1 MSIWDVFAGLVVS
14 VECFLPLFGALLC
27 VNYMAER
34 DRDGDVTYFQFV
46 MLLLCAMC
54 FAALASRAEF
64 KLLKNVLCI
73 VAFAVFSILGLIT
86 LVRLGMSMYSK
97 AHKGRGIP
105 LFVALLAAAYI
116 LFQVFFPSR
125 GEEGIDSAPQFPD
138 PEDYISASVTDDY
151 HDGFVDGFGDGYSAA
166 YKELTGEYP

>member
-1 MSIWDVFAGLVVS
+1 MFTGLVVS
-14 VECFLPLFGALLC
+14 AECFLPLFGALLC

-34 DRDGDVTYFQFV
+34 DRDGDVSYFQFV

-54 FAALASRAEF
+54 FAVLASRAEF

-73 VAFAVFSILGLIT
+73 IAFAVFSILGLIT
-86 LVRLGMSMYSK
+86 LVRLGTSMYSK
-97 AHKGRGIP
+97 AHKGEKVP

-116 LFQVFFPSR
+116 LLHVFLPSR
-125 GEEGIDSAPQFPD
+125 DEESVDSAPQFPD
-138 PEDYISASVTDDY
+138 PEEYISASVTDDY
-151 HDGFVDGFGDGYSAA
+151 HDGFIDGFGDGYSAA